1 MPFDSLERDRLELLI
16 EVASCI
22 ELPRL
27 GQIALEGLV
36 KVHRVQGAAFF
47 VRTGRDNPWMAT
59 ILRSFPL
66 PRGAHYPS
74 SFRFPERDVVGR
86 GDPEFEWLLAA
97 CEPPL
102 ATDSTELVLILD
114 GDPEV
119 DGMLF
124 LRGVPWGERRH
135 LARFGAA
142 LGRALVN
149 SWRLAT
155 ARRISHERRI
165 LLDLQRNITA
175 SLRIDA
181 VLKRLLDSLADAV
194 PYDAAAIFLLS
205 AGRGEFQPAIVRGFP
220 TASGRLRLKTT
231 QGIAGLALQ
240 RGEIVT
246 IPRVEEEPR
255 YLPVRATSRSS
266 VALPLTVGGNHIGVL
281 VLESDTAAAYHTE
294 QHQML
299 GSIAAQAAVAIENAR
314 LHAAEI
320 QGRALHRE
328 LKTARAIQRRL
339 LPRHTP
345 QPPGWEILGTNFPSL
360 EMSGDF
366 YDVIQL
372 GSQVGLVVGDV
383 MGKGAP
389 AAMLAATLHAGLREG
404 LRREDALADAVS
416 GANRML
422 CGARFGRAR
431 FASVFVALLDPLAG
445 TLEYVNAGHD
455 PPLVQQ
461 PDGSWLSLESGGL
474 VLGVIADASYQVG
487 SLALRPNTLLMI
499 YTDGVTEARDPQ
511 GEEFGLEAL
520 QLAISDARARSGA
533 HLHHIL
539 RAILARLRTYRQGE
553 RRHDDVTLLGA
564 WYHDSRVTPT

>member
-27 GQIALEGLV
+27 GQIALDGLLQ
-36 KVHRVQGAAFF
+36 VHRVQGAALF
-47 VRTGRDNPWMAT
+47 VRTGRGNPWVPAL
-59 ILRSFPL
+59 LRAFPL
-66 PRGAHYPS
+66 PRGAHYPA
-74 SFRFPERDVVGR
+74 RFQLPEADAIGR
-86 GDPEFEWLLAA
+86 GDPEFEWLLQSCA
-97 CEPPL
+97 PPL
-102 ATDSTELVLILD
+102 PADSTELVLILD
-114 GDPEV
+114 GDAEV
-119 DGMLF
+119 DGMVF
-124 LRGVPWGERRH
+124 LRGVPWGERRN
-135 LARFGAA
+135 LARFGGA
-142 LGRALVN
+142 LSRALVN

-155 ARRISHERRI
+155 ARRIAHERRI
-165 LLDLQRNITA
+165 LLDLQRNITG

-181 VLKRLLDSLADAV
+181 VLTRLLDSLADVV

-205 AGRGEFQPAIVRGFP
+205 PDKGEFQPAIVRGFV
-220 TASGRLRLKTT
+220 ASTTLRLKTT
-231 QGIAGLALQ
+231 QGIAGLALE

-246 IPRVEEEPR
+246 IPKVEEEPR
-255 YLPVRATSRSS
+255 YLPVRATTRSS
-266 VALPLTVGGNHIGVL
+266 VALPLTVGGKHIGVL
-281 VLESDTAAAYHTE
+281 VLESDTPAAYHAD

-314 LHAAEI
+314 LHTAEL

-345 QPPGWEILGTNFPSL
+345 QPPGWELLGANFPSL

-366 YDVIQL
+366 YDVIRL
-372 GSQVGLVVGDV
+372 GEKIGLVVGDV

-389 AAMLAATLHAGLREG
+389 AAMLAATLHAALREG

-431 FASVFVALLDPLAG
+431 FASVFVAILDPAAA

-455 PPLVQQ
+455 PPLVSHA
-461 PDGSWLSLESGGL
+461 DGSWRSLESGGL
-474 VLGVIADASYQVG
+474 VLGVVADTHYTVE
-487 SLALRPNTLLMI
+487 SLTFPADTLLLI
-499 YTDGVTEARDPQ
+499 YTDGVTEARNPA
-511 GEEFGLEAL
+511 GEEFGLDAL
-520 QLAISDARARSGA
+520 RAAIAAARARPGA
-533 HLHHIL
+533 RLHHIL
-539 RAILARLRTYRQGE
+539 RAILARLRTYRRGE

-564 WYHDSRVTPT
+564 WYHD